1 MNSILFSPLLP
12 HGPLEIMGA
21 VHNWVPLY
29 TTSLI
34 KYSTTPLHSHLF
46 RFFSR
51 SPSRKQNTNT
61 VHSSLSDAALCLVF
75 PPNWVAIPTHW
86 FDRRH
91 SQFISFT
98 AVCVQQYARSHTRLC
113 IRFSGITQGGKH
125 RLIRSSSSSLVNT
138 PLHSLLSYHCCDT
151 VRCLLINSIQ
161 GMHKQMPLE
170 AVIYLISR
178 DNATKQVKLMF
189 EDVLEHLNSEYESFR
204 VSPVRL
210 HAMSDIHVCI
220 L

>member
-1 MNSILFSPLLP
+1 MVHWRLWELCITEFLSIQHPWLNIPP
-12 HGPLEIMGA
+12 
-21 VHNWVPLY
+21 
-29 TTSLI
+29 
-34 KYSTTPLHSHLF
+34 
-46 RFFSR
+46 R
-51 SPSRKQNTNT
+51 
-61 VHSSLSDAALCLVF
+61 LS
-75 PPNWVAIPTHW
+75 IPTCSGFSLALLHVNKTLIQCILL
-86 FDRRH
+86 FQTLLSVSCFLPTELPFPHTDLTGGTPNL
-91 SQFISFT
+91 SLLQLF
-98 AVCVQQYARSHTRLC
+98 VQQYARSHTRLC

-189 EDVLEHLNSEYESFR
+189 EDVLEHLNSEYESFG